1 MDRDEVV
8 DSKGGVTELEAVE
21 VEEVVVEAG
30 AGTET
35 PRLLVKSITADI
47 HLPPRTLKV
56 QTLITGTT
64 LT

>member
-21 VEEVVVEAG
+21 EVVVEAG

-35 PRLLVKSITADI
+35 TRLLVKSITADI

-56 QTLITGTT
+56 QTLITGTI

>member
-21 VEEVVVEAG
+21 EVVVEAG

-35 PRLLVKSITADI
+35 TRLLVKSITADI